1 MTTTQPRRKA
11 AARRARHVHLGDRL
25 LDIGRVR
32 SGLATVDEVAADL
45 AVTRDEVLDWITQ
58 HAGERTVTLTEL
70 RAQGSP
76 QMLRLA
82 QRAQLLAQLV
92 AQAERNLRSL
102 NQELVRGLAPSNEPF
117 ETSNKFDEKQHGRD
131 AHVAPVQPS
140 RARARKFVDGDSS
153 R

>member
-1 MTTTQPRRKA
+1 MTQPRRRE

-25 LDIGRVR
+25 LAIGRVR
-32 SGLATVDEVAADL
+32 SGLATVDEVAHAHG
-45 AVTRDEVLDWITQ
+45 VTRDDVLDWVTQ
-58 HAGERTVTLTEL
+58 HAGERTVTLDEL

-82 QRAQLLAQLV
+82 RRAQRLAELV
-92 AQAERNLRSL
+92 AEAERSLRKL

-117 ETSNKFDEKQHGRD
+117 DSSNNFDENNHAAARD
-131 AHVAPVQPS
+131 VAGTQP
-140 RARARKFVDGDSS
+140 ARARERKSIDGESP

>member
-1 MTTTQPRRKA
+1 MTTMQPRRKA
-11 AARRARHVHLGDRL
+11 AVRRARHVHLGDRL
-25 LDIGRVR
+25 LAIGRVR
-32 SGLATVDEVAADL
+32 SGVATVDEVAADNGV
-45 AVTRDEVLDWITQ
+45 ARDEVLDWITQ

-82 QRAQLLAQLV
+82 QRAQRLAELV
-92 AQAERNLRSL
+92 AEAERSLRRL

-117 ETSNKFDEKQHGRD
+117 ETSNNLDEKPHRRER
-131 AHVAPVQPS
+131 AVAGTQPS
-140 RARARKFVDGDSS
+140 RARTRKFVDGASS